1 MSAVVIFLV
10 VAKSHWNNSFRIVAF
25 DGHKLF
31 DLDVSNDHMDIIKP
45 GNAYQC
51 QLVNLSTWDPA
62 IVVAQPVAVQGAPIQ
77 LEMLLYGM
85 FAALGNIA
93 SKSFTNIY
101 PNVGNGA
108 YLNVGIIPQPPRA
121 FLVQGNLI
129 KKQKMNDGRT
139 RCCIMTD
146 VGEINIRYTGYSS
159 EIYNRL
165 PVEYE
170 PNLVCRQYTLI
181 LVVGDPI
188 TGRWEG
194 TRNYIL
200 VVAVY

>member
-10 VAKSHWNNSFRIVAF
+10 VAKSHWNKSFRIVAF
-25 DGHKLF
+25 DGHQFF
-31 DLDVSNDHMDIIKP
+31 DINVSNDHMDIIKP
-45 GNAYQC
+45 GNAYQF
-51 QLVNLSTWDPA
+51 QLINPWDPT
-62 IVVAQPVAVQGAPIQ
+62 IVAAQPVAVQGAPIQ
-77 LEMLLYGM
+77 SEMLSYGM
-85 FAALGNIA
+85 FAALGYIA
-93 SKSFTNIY
+93 SKSFLNIY
-101 PNVGNGA
+101 PNVGMEA
-108 YLNVGIIPQPPRA
+108 YLNVGNIPQPPRA

-129 KKQKMNDGRT
+129 KKQIMNDGRT

-159 EIYNRL
+159 EIYNGL
-165 PVEYE
+165 PVEYD
-170 PNLVCRQYTLI
+170 PNLVWRPYILI

-188 TGRWEG
+188 PGQWEG